1 MKSSHQACPNLPL
14 IVRLINSAG
23 EIKIWSSNIEEK
35 QLKQIASGNI
45 DCRPTCLGLLDTKQ
59 FGKPSQTQRNA
70 DSAKQQVQKP
80 QQQPQTSKQDDA
92 ELELLKPR
100 TFVSIEYD
108 GDVKDAQLNASD
120 DEDDDDDDASSN
132 DDDAKK
138 VKPKSK
144 SKKNKSKAAAAAPDS
159 SNSEDDLAS
168 DDDSEEEE
176 DSEIE
181 SHSDSESESERRP
194 RPKQK
199 ANKRKAPANN
209 KSRAKQAKK
218 K

>member
-14 IVRLINSAG
+14 TVRLINSAG
-23 EIKIWSSNIEEK
+23 EIKIWSCNIEEK

-108 GDVKDAQLNASD
+108 GDAKDAQLNASD
-120 DEDDDDDDASSN
+120 DEDDDDDD

-199 ANKRKAPANN
+199 ANKRKAQA
-209 KSRAKQAKK
+209 SR
-218 K
+218 